1 MDRFQI
7 GVHFLTL
14 AAAFALAVPIGWDRE
29 KRTRSAGLRTFPLVA
44 LASCGFVQAS
54 ESLLAHSPDGM
65 AKVIEGL
72 ITGIGF
78 IGGGAILKQGT
89 TVQGTAT
96 AASLWATGAI
106 GVSVGLGS
114 YDVAVTVAVF
124 TFLTLRLLTLVKDED
139 DLKPGEGGDK
149 SDLPPGLSTT
159 DSPHGL
165 GVLSPT
171 LQCTRRGSVFRTIV
185 PDAPPNRHVGG
196 ELRAKCRRSIRCSL
210 PRLPATYLVSVGR
223 RPLLIAG
230 FSDHRKPN

>member
-1 MDRFQI
+1 MA
-7 GVHFLTL
+7 L

-29 KRTRSAGLRTFPLVA
+29 KRARSAGLRTFPLVA
-44 LASCGFVQAS
+44 MASCGFVQAS
-54 ESLLAHSPDGM
+54 ENLLVHSPDGM

-139 DLKPGEGGDK
+139 DLKDDGESEQKPRAIPGRIEPGFDCTGTGREGIKPAGAI
-149 SDLPPGLSTT
+149 
-159 DSPHGL
+159 
-165 GVLSPT
+165 
-171 LQCTRRGSVFRTIV
+171 QRTMH
-185 PDAPPNRHVGG
+185 NSH
-196 ELRAKCRRSIRCSL
+196 RAVRLFRRSRM
-210 PRLPATYLVSVGR
+210 A
-223 RPLLIAG
+223 
-230 FSDHRKPN
+230 